1 MPLLGL
7 EGDPDANKAVDSKTN
22 INIVANMLGKD
33 LEAQGIGAEVD
44 QTNIGQK
51 LKEKGWNTNQ
61 SYAMSRTVIETAMT
75 ENRDLTYFIDL
86 HRDSLRKD
94 NTTIKINNKSYAKV
108 VFVLGKANQNFE
120 QNLKMAKALHEGLER
135 NILG

>member
-51 LKEKGWNTNQ
+51 LKK
-61 SYAMSRTVIETAMT
+61 R
-75 ENRDLTYFIDL
+75 
-86 HRDSLRKD
+86 
-94 NTTIKINNKSYAKV
+94 
-108 VFVLGKANQNFE
+108 
-120 QNLKMAKALHEGLER
+120 LEHQPIVR
-135 NILG
+135 HVSHSN

>member
-33 LEAQGIGAEVD
+33 LEAQGIGTEVD

-51 LKEKGWNTNQ
+51 LKEKRLEHQ
-61 SYAMSRTVIETAMT
+61 PIVRHVSYS
-75 ENRDLTYFIDL
+75 N
-86 HRDSLRKD
+86 
-94 NTTIKINNKSYAKV
+94 
-108 VFVLGKANQNFE
+108 
-120 QNLKMAKALHEGLER
+120 
-135 NILG
+135 